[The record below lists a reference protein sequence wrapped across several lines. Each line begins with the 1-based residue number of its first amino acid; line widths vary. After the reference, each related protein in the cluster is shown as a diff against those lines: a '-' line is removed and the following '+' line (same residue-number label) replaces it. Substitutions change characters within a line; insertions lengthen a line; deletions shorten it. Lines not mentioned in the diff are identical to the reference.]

1 MELVEVMSQKANSER
16 VGYATGKKMK
26 ESIVAAAKQQLAS
39 HAFGVLSLPSDNMN
53 AIMHNDFN
61 KQFLK
66 HKTTHDDMIA
76 QA

>member
-1 MELVEVMSQKANSER
+1 
-16 VGYATGKKMK
+16 MK
-26 ESIVAAAKQQLAS
+26 ESIVAAAKQQSAN

-66 HKTTHDDMIA
+66 HKTTHDEMIA